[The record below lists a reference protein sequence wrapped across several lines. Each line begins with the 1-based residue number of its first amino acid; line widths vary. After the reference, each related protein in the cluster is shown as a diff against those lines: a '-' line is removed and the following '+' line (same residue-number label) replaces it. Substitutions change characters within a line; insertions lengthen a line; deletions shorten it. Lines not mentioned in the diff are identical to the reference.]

1 MPKTLPNPA
10 RERPTHLTSSLYNH
24 MHTNTQ
30 LQITCW
36 CLIHLNKKP
45 TTTQYIETEKKELLE
60 QAENVNISFM
70 NLNDMLLLTNINSAR
85 EKSIWK

>member
-1 MPKTLPNPA
+1 MLVP
-10 RERPTHLTSSLYNH
+10 HTSEQEANNH
-24 MHTNTQ
+24 PI
-30 LQITCW
+30 L
-36 CLIHLNKKP
+36 KKKISKLEESY
-45 TTTQYIETEKKELLE
+45 QYIETEKKELLE